1 MKNFLMF
8 LWEILIPRIVTEDVA
23 VNWEADG
30 TVDIVCSVLDLSPG
44 EKHMGV
50 CSITSLSWLGYGF
63 FGRIKFPPRDFYNPS
78 D

>member
-23 VNWEADG
+23 VNWEPDG
-30 TVDIVCSVLDLSPG
+30 TVDIVCSVSGLYPD

-63 FGRIKFPPRDFYNPS
+63 FGRIKLPPRDFYNPN